1 MKYYIDFSSEQTL
14 KEAIV
19 NKLKHEFG
27 KNVDEA
33 SPELIYKACA
43 LVIRDRLLAQMA
55 ETNKKDINNK
65 KLYYLSMEFLAG
77 RSLANN
83 IINLMQTDSFNNVFK
98 EFGLNLEQIL
108 HYEPE
113 AGLGS
118 GGLGRLAACFM
129 DSLTTMELPAVGCGI
144 RYEYGLFKQ
153 LIKEGEQVE
162 IPDWWLKYGNIWE
175 VEREEEKVEV
185 RFGGTI
191 EKIWSEGKLIVN
203 YHNYKT
209 IEAIPYDFPISGYGA
224 DRVNYLRLWQAKATK
239 AMDMQLFNRGDFVNA
254 FAEKE
259 KDELISKVLY
269 PADNNQ
275 EGKMLRLMQEY
286 FLSSATIQWIIKEYK
301 THYGSNFLQMPDKIV
316 IQINDTHPALA
327 IPEMMRILM
336 DDEGLEWDE
345 AWYIVTNTFAYTN
358 HTVMAEAL
366 EKWPIYIFKPL
377 LPRIF
382 SIIKEI
388 NLRNMEKLNKFCPC
402 DRNKH
407 EYMAVISHD
416 QINMSNLC
424 LAACFAV
431 NGVSALHGR
440 ILTEDL
446 FADYARM
453 NPERFHSIT
462 NGITFRRWLLHA
474 NPELSELISSRIGTN
489 WLKEPSLLANLKPYA
504 DDQDFRKIFA
514 QIKQKNKK
522 KLAAYIRDNY
532 GTEIDICSI
541 FDIHAKRLHEYKRQL
556 LKALHILYLYNRIL
570 ENPDMYFTPV
580 IFIFAAKA
588 APGYVRAK
596 QIIKLI
602 NSIAELV
609 NNDQRIQNKLKVV
622 FLENYNVSLAEILI
636 PAADLSEQ
644 ISTAGTE
651 ASGTGNMKF
660 MLNGAITIG
669 TLDGANVE
677 IAEQV
682 GKDNI
687 YLFGLRAE
695 EVRQRYQYQS
705 DEVSHIYTSD
715 YELHLVLDQLIHG
728 PVSDYDKAA
737 FRDIYQSLLYGDYGM
752 PDPYMV
758 IRDFREY
765 VEIQEKIY
773 RDYNNPELW
782 WRKAVLNTASAGYFS
797 SDRTIQE
804 YNKRIWHLEVSE

>member
-98 EFGLNLEQIL
+98 EFGLNLEQVL

-532 GTEIDICSI
+532 GIEIDICSI

-644 ISTAGTE
+644 ISTAGKE

>member
-98 EFGLNLEQIL
+98 EFGLNLEQVL

-162 IPDWWLKYGNIWE
+162 LPDWWLKYGNIWE

-644 ISTAGTE
+644 ISTAGKE

>member
-98 EFGLNLEQIL
+98 EFGLNLEQVL

-336 DDEGLEWDE
+336 DDEGLELDE

-388 NLRNMEKLNKFCPC
+388 NLRNMEKLNKFYPC

-532 GTEIDICSI
+532 GIEIDICSI

-580 IFIFAAKA
+580 TFIFAAKA

-644 ISTAGTE
+644 ISTAGKE

>member
-43 LVIRDRLLAQMA
+43 LVIRDRLLAQIA

-98 EFGLNLEQIL
+98 EFGLNLEQVL

-644 ISTAGTE
+644 ISTAGKE

>member
-1 MKYYIDFSSEQTL
+1 M
-14 KEAIV
+14 
-19 NKLKHEFG
+19 
-27 KNVDEA
+27 
-33 SPELIYKACA
+33 
-43 LVIRDRLLAQMA
+43 
-55 ETNKKDINNK
+55 
-65 KLYYLSMEFLAG
+65 
-77 RSLANN
+77 
-83 IINLMQTDSFNNVFK
+83 
-98 EFGLNLEQIL
+98 
-108 HYEPE
+108 
-113 AGLGS
+113 GS

-153 LIKEGEQVE
+153 IIKEGEQVE

-644 ISTAGTE
+644 ISTAGKE

>member
-644 ISTAGTE
+644 ISTAGKE

-682 GKDNI
+682 GKDSI

>member
-43 LVIRDRLLAQMA
+43 LVIRDRLLAQIA

-644 ISTAGTE
+644 ISTAGKE

>member
-98 EFGLNLEQIL
+98 EFGLNLEQVL

-388 NLRNMEKLNKFCPC
+388 NLRNMEKLNKFYPC

-644 ISTAGTE
+644 ISTAGKE

>member
-98 EFGLNLEQIL
+98 EFGLNLEQVL

-191 EKIWSEGKLIVN
+191 EKIRSEGKLIVN

-532 GTEIDICSI
+532 GIEIDICSI

-580 IFIFAAKA
+580 TFIFAAKA

-644 ISTAGTE
+644 ISTAGKE

>member
-153 LIKEGEQVE
+153 IIKEGEQVE

-191 EKIWSEGKLIVN
+191 EKIWSEGKHIVN

-580 IFIFAAKA
+580 TFIFAAKA

-644 ISTAGTE
+644 ISTAGKE

-728 PVSDYDKAA
+728 PLSDYDKAA

>member
-98 EFGLNLEQIL
+98 EFGLNLEQVL

-388 NLRNMEKLNKFCPC
+388 NLRNMEKLNKFYPC

-532 GTEIDICSI
+532 GIEIDICSI

-644 ISTAGTE
+644 ISTAGKE

>member
-98 EFGLNLEQIL
+98 EFGLNLEQVL

-191 EKIWSEGKLIVN
+191 EKIWSEGKPIVN

-388 NLRNMEKLNKFCPC
+388 NLRNMEKLNKFYPC

-532 GTEIDICSI
+532 GIEIDICSI

-580 IFIFAAKA
+580 TFIFAAKA

-644 ISTAGTE
+644 ISTAGKE

>member
-345 AWYIVTNTFAYTN
+345 AWYIVTMN
-358 HTVMAEAL
+358 
-366 EKWPIYIFKPL
+366 
-377 LPRIF
+377 F
-382 SIIKEI
+382 S
-388 NLRNMEKLNKFCPC
+388 F
-402 DRNKH
+402 
-407 EYMAVISHD
+407 Y
-416 QINMSNLC
+416 
-424 LAACFAV
+424 
-431 NGVSALHGR
+431 
-440 ILTEDL
+440 
-446 FADYARM
+446 
-453 NPERFHSIT
+453 
-462 NGITFRRWLLHA
+462 
-474 NPELSELISSRIGTN
+474 
-489 WLKEPSLLANLKPYA
+489 
-504 DDQDFRKIFA
+504 
-514 QIKQKNKK
+514 
-522 KLAAYIRDNY
+522 
-532 GTEIDICSI
+532 
-541 FDIHAKRLHEYKRQL
+541 
-556 LKALHILYLYNRIL
+556 
-570 ENPDMYFTPV
+570 
-580 IFIFAAKA
+580 
-588 APGYVRAK
+588 
-596 QIIKLI
+596 
-602 NSIAELV
+602 
-609 NNDQRIQNKLKVV
+609 
-622 FLENYNVSLAEILI
+622 
-636 PAADLSEQ
+636 
-644 ISTAGTE
+644 
-651 ASGTGNMKF
+651 
-660 MLNGAITIG
+660 
-669 TLDGANVE
+669 
-677 IAEQV
+677 
-682 GKDNI
+682 
-687 YLFGLRAE
+687 
-695 EVRQRYQYQS
+695 
-705 DEVSHIYTSD
+705 
-715 YELHLVLDQLIHG
+715 
-728 PVSDYDKAA
+728 
-737 FRDIYQSLLYGDYGM
+737 
-752 PDPYMV
+752 
-758 IRDFREY
+758 
-765 VEIQEKIY
+765 
-773 RDYNNPELW
+773 
-782 WRKAVLNTASAGYFS
+782 
-797 SDRTIQE
+797 
-804 YNKRIWHLEVSE
+804 

>member
-644 ISTAGTE
+644 ISTAGKE

>member
-98 EFGLNLEQIL
+98 EFGLNLEQVL

-644 ISTAGTE
+644 ISTAGKE

>member
-153 LIKEGEQVE
+153 IIKEGEQVE

-644 ISTAGTE
+644 ISTAGKE